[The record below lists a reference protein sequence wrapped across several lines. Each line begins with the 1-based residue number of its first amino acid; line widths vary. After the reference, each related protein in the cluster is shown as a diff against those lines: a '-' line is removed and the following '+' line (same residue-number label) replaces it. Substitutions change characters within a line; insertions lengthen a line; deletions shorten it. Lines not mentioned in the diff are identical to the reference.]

1 MATPFN
7 APNPSDF
14 IDFDIDGTRLNWTV
28 YGFTGKSVKVLFSNP
43 SRKVCEDWLDEFCGE

>member
-28 YGFTGKSVKVLFSNP
+28 YGFTGFSVKVLFSNP
-43 SRKVCEDWLDEFCGE
+43 SRKVCEDWLEEFCGE